1 MPPSKALE
9 SQKAAALS
17 QKRWEEQLA
26 GMRKSLSQRI
36 SIARLVYETIYA
48 LIWHQAVAAIGICS
62 L

>member
-1 MPPSKALE
+1 
-9 SQKAAALS
+9 
-17 QKRWEEQLA
+17 LA